1 MELLRPIMKKKVRK
15 YAEGGNPNISEDV
28 RERARR
34 FAALADDPAAQ
45 EAMLRSQA
53 GREYGLSGEEP
64 PKLPPPSRAASQAAP
79 AQRPAYPTSQRMAD
93 AASASYAGDFEG
105 AGAPREFEPAKAAAA
120 LNAATRSMGADS
132 TPRVG
137 RAGQA
142 AGASAASKQ
151 VKKEA
156 EADMLEREM
165 PKPRASNIQERAYK
179 AVKER
184 GPLYSRGKSDEDKA
198 EEAKAKKRKEMQS
211 RQEEEEKDT
220 GIGMRKS
227 LLDTERRTKDFERK
241 QERPNYPT
249 AARVKEQRPRAFSSK
264 IESSPRARALA
275 ERKKRER
282 DTARGSVQ
290 GESFKSGGM
299 VGSASKRADGIATKG
314 KTRGRI
320 Y

>member
-1 MELLRPIMKKKVRK
+1 MKKKVRK

-28 RERARR
+28 RERALR
-34 FAALADDPAAQ
+34 FAALANDPAAQ

-53 GREYGLSGEEP
+53 GREYGLGGEEP
-64 PKLPPPSRAASQAAP
+64 PKLPPPSRPAPQASP
-79 AQRPAYPTSQRMAD
+79 AQRPVYTPP
-93 AASASYAGDFEG
+93 SYAGDFEG
-105 AGAPREFEPAKAAAA
+105 AGAPREFGGYSFGSEFDPVKAASQ

-165 PKPRASNIQERAYK
+165 PKPRAPNIQERAYK
-179 AVKER
+179 AVEER

-198 EEAKAKKRKEMQS
+198 EEAKAKKRKEMQ
-211 RQEEEEKDT
+211 
-220 GIGMRKS
+220 
-227 LLDTERRTKDFERK
+227 DFERK

-299 VGSASKRADGIATKG
+299 VSSASKRADGIATKG

>member
-1 MELLRPIMKKKVRK
+1 
-15 YAEGGNPNISEDV
+15 
-28 RERARR
+28 
-34 FAALADDPAAQ
+34 
-45 EAMLRSQA
+45 
-53 GREYGLSGEEP
+53 
-64 PKLPPPSRAASQAAP
+64 
-79 AQRPAYPTSQRMAD
+79 MAD

-105 AGAPREFEPAKAAAA
+105 AGAPREFGGYSFGSEFEPAKAAAA

-179 AVKER
+179 AVEER